1 MQAWTIARL
10 TVRELLRR
18 RSVGISLVILPLAFY
33 LARHEVSG
41 QAVRML
47 VLGLGWAVATLALFT
62 AVAGLGLD
70 RRLRVAGYRVS
81 ALIGGRLAA
90 LVSVGVVLAV
100 VYFVIVAIDQD
111 LDRLWGIGVMMLC
124 AITIGAV
131 LGVVVGMLLRREL
144 EGALILLTILAT
156 QMIADPDGAVAK
168 VMPFWSVRQVATY
181 TIDEETSNY
190 LTEGVGHGALT
201 LLLLAIACAAVSVAR
216 LRIHPPDRYL
226 TTSHPA

>member
-18 RSVGISLVILPLAFY
+18 RSVGISLIILPLAFY

-62 AVAGLGLD
+62 TVASLGLD
-70 RRLRVAGYRVS
+70 RRLRVAGYRIS
-81 ALIGGRLAA
+81 TLIGGRLAA
-90 LVSVGVVLAV
+90 LVFIGLVLAAA
-100 VYFVIVAIDQD
+100 YFVIVAIDQD
-111 LDRLWGIGVMMLC
+111 LDRLWAICVMMLC
-124 AITIGAV
+124 AITIGSV
-131 LGVVVGMLLRREL
+131 LGVVIGMLLRREL
-144 EGALILLTILAT
+144 EGALVLLTILAT
-156 QMIADPDGAVAK
+156 QMIADPDGSLAK

-181 TIDEETSNY
+181 TIDEEASSY
-190 LTEGVGHGALT
+190 LAGGIGHGVLT
-201 LLLLAIACAAVSVAR
+201 LLSLGIVCAVVSVAR

-226 TTSHPA
+226 STSAAA